1 VQDRLA
7 DLLLEDAGY
16 SLFVDGKVS
25 RHQFMDNLAK
35 IWAGFPTST
44 GRSFYHGYAGNYAT
58 ISWNEFDHHMASI
71 FKQ

>member
-1 VQDRLA
+1 
-7 DLLLEDAGY
+7 
-16 SLFVDGKVS
+16 
-25 RHQFMDNLAK
+25 LAK

>member
-1 VQDRLA
+1 VNAIPNSESISPSRARATVQAFSSKRDSPA
-7 DLLLEDAGY
+7 
-16 SLFVDGKVS
+16 
-25 RHQFMDNLAK
+25 
-35 IWAGFPTST
+35 ST